1 MLHESSRAFPCEH
14 DPSRSWILVCSVLF
28 AGGVSCV
35 VRVREAHV
43 DPNTWELQKGRICI
57 IFLYISFRPVYVP
70 LWGILLIQNPSNLL
84 LASQRPEGFSCCFFY
99 LKQSLLA
106 TVLLVGSF
114 FSFRSQILLKGFLFK
129 ATTSVFVIFLSGHC
143 ACFLW
148 NFYHG

>member
-14 DPSRSWILVCSVLF
+14 DPSRSWILVCALCCSLE
-28 AGGVSCV
+28 ASCV

-84 LASQRPEGFSCCFFY
+84 LASLQRPEGFSCCFFY

-129 ATTSVFVIFLSGHC
+129 ATSPQCL
-143 ACFLW
+143 
-148 NFYHG
+148 